1 MVIVHGVTI
10 GLEHDNA
17 TGEHSD
23 YITIHIQADGEVGYI
38 HTQTGSRHVESTVSH
53 EELHALAMD
62 ILRMLK
68 RVKAIRARRE
78 GE

>member
-23 YITIHIQADGEVGYI
+23 YITIDIQADGEVGYI
-38 HTQTGSRHVESTVSH
+38 HTQTGSP
-53 EELHALAMD
+53 
-62 ILRMLK
+62 
-68 RVKAIRARRE
+68 
-78 GE
+78 G